1 MKCNIPRQVSEMSPS
16 DRRVIEKYYSG
27 EAYKLADQ
35 ENEKVQEYVIKM
47 HCIWMKD
54 HGATDEE
61 IYEYIVW
68 MKRTY
73 RRVARCKTEAEQTA
87 WMDAELAR
95 CFPGGF
101 PQFRIDDMKSKERSI
116 LDG

>member
-1 MKCNIPRQVSEMSPS
+1 MKSNV
-16 DRRVIEKYYSG
+16 RRSWHALPPAEKRAL
-27 EAYKLADQ
+27 EASLQEWANLQADK
-35 ENEKVQEYVIKM
+35 ENEKVQEFVIKM
-47 HCIWMKD
+47 HCIYMID
-54 HGATDEE
+54 HGATMEE
-61 IYEYIVW
+61 VYEYIVW

-73 RRVARCKTEAEQTA
+73 RRVARCKTEEEQNA

>member
-1 MKCNIPRQVSEMSPS
+1 MKCNVKRSWDSLKPAE
-16 DRRVIEKYYSG
+16 RRALEKSLQ
-27 EAYKLADQ
+27 EWANLQADK
-35 ENEKVQEYVIKM
+35 ENEKVQEFLIKM
-47 HCIWMKD
+47 HCIWMRD
-54 HGATDEE
+54 REATDEE
-61 IYEYIVW
+61 IFDYIAW

-73 RRVARCKTEAEQTA
+73 RRVARCKTEAEQNA

-116 LDG
+116 FDG